1 MTLNVNEPTDQRLVS
16 ELSSYIR
23 EDRVAI
29 NAIESA
35 ADSITITNLSV
46 SAGDTALVVGTDLST
61 LKVETVLISGVG
73 ASIIEYIRGGVEG
86 QIKIFVFQDN
96 DISFKDGAKV
106 DGKLY
111 LNHLPALSDFN
122 AQQDDIIAF
131 VNIDGDGST
140 VYGYWKE
147 LWRQVSVK

>member
-16 ELSSYIR
+16 ELASYIR
-23 EDRVAI
+23 ADRVSI

-35 ADSITITNLSV
+35 ADSITITNFSV
-46 SAGDTALVVGTDLST
+46 SAGSTTLVVGVDLSD
-61 LKVETVLISGVG
+61 LKIETVLISGIG
-73 ASIIEYIRGGVEG
+73 ASTIEYISGGVEG

-96 DISFKDGAKV
+96 DISFRDGVKS

-111 LNHLPALSDFN
+111 LNHLPALSDFS

-131 VNIDGDGST
+131 VNIDGDGSA